1 MIFVSHDAY
10 FIEHIASKIL
20 YLTNDNPPPELF
32 EGDYSYF
39 SYKLEQKEKVEKQNS
54 TSTQSESKQARSYK
68 EANKM
73 RNRLGTLQR
82 QSEKLLENHE
92 KLEASIAMVEAEM
105 AKEENYS
112 DAETITSLVKKKET
126 LSEKLHAEEHAW
138 LELSE
143 EIEELE
149 AEIG

>member
-20 YLTNDNPPPELF
+20 YLTNDNPPELF

-39 SYKLEQKEKVEKQNS
+39 SYKLEQKEKVEKQS
-54 TSTQSESKQARSYK
+54 SPTTQSESKQARSYK
-68 EANKM
+68 EANRM

-92 KLEASIAMVEAEM
+92 KLEASIALVEAEM

-112 DAETITSLVKKKET
+112 DAQTITSLVKKKET
-126 LSEKLHAEEHAW
+126 LTEQLHAEEHAW